1 VARFGSLELKVGSRK
16 SAITGFPESEKSYP

>member
-1 VARFGSLELKVGSRK
+1 VTRFGFLELKIGSRK